1 MEGGNQ
7 SLPSLPP
14 HTLKSLSL
22 PHFIQFV
29 SSNILAILNLIL
41 IPSPYRANYMFNQC
55 KLILRLI
62 GHVFKTE
69 FILSKI
75 EYKIVLL

>member
-1 MEGGNQ
+1 MGGGQ
-7 SLPSLPP
+7 SEFALTPP
-14 HTLKSLSL
+14 HALKSLSL
-22 PHFIQFV
+22 SHFIQFV

-41 IPSPYRANYMFNQC
+41 ILSPYRANYMFNQC
-55 KLILRLI
+55 KLIVRLI

-69 FILSKI
+69 LILSKI